1 MLQSN
6 GAFTSPRGGDMPW
19 VGRKTRQRNVY
30 VPLDADQY
38 SLGSSSVVRLRSHS
52 VMIQS
57 FRSRVTW

>member
-6 GAFTSPRGGDMPW
+6 GACHLPHGAVTCPW
-19 VGRKTRQRNVY
+19 VEERSGTR
-30 VPLDADQY
+30 PLDADQY
-38 SLGSSSVVRLRSHS
+38 SLGNSSVVMLRSHS